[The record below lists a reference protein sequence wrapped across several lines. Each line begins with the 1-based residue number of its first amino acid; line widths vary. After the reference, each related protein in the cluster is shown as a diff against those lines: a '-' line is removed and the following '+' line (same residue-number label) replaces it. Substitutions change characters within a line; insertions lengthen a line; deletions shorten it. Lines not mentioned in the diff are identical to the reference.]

1 MDTRSHPAA
10 RRIGGLR
17 GPARLGAA
25 ALAAATVAGAVSTV
39 ATGIN
44 NLGDIAGFAT
54 DASGVTSSWLRHNGQ
69 LTAYQFPGGSNT
81 QAFGVNTKD
90 QIVGSYLNGAGVQ
103 HGFVLSSPLGPRS
116 HWQSIDDPNGIGS
129 TVVNGINTAGDL
141 AGFYTDTA
149 GNTHGMLA
157 QP

>member
-54 DASGVTSSWLRHNGQ
+54 DASGVTSSWLRHAGQ
-69 LTAYQFPGGSNT
+69 LTAYQFPGGSST

-90 QIVGSYLNGAGVQ
+90 QIAGSYPRWRRRDARVRAVLPAGP
-103 HGFVLSSPLGPRS
+103 PL
-116 HWQSIDDPNGIGS
+116 
-129 TVVNGINTAGDL
+129 AL
-141 AGFYTDTA
+141 AG
-149 GNTHGMLA
+149 HR
-157 QP
+157 